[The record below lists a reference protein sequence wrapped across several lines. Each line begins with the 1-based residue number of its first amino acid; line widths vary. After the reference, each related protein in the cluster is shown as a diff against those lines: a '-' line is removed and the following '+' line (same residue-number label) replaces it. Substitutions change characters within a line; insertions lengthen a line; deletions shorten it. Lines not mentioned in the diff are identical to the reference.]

1 MLPSSPLKGLNFKWT
16 CCILCVLSFYLF
28 MLNSASLER
37 NFSTEFFRTSL
48 SKKEKIHL
56 RWAMVVKCMLCL
68 LHLSSSPSLS
78 CCSCFSLCREATGN
92 VEEKNNIKLCRT
104 NCVLLG
110 EKCLK
115 ITQWTERHEEEI
127 WEIIDVSMIYVLLL
141 SIFANLKEN
150 LDTFW

>member
-1 MLPSSPLKGLNFKWT
+1 MNLLHFVCPQL
-16 CCILCVLSFYLF
+16 LSLHAKI
-28 MLNSASLER
+28 SQPWK
-37 NFSTEFFRTSL
+37 EFFHWILPNIIKQKR
-48 SKKEKIHL
+48 EKIHL
-56 RWAMVVKCMLCL
+56 RWAMVVKFMLCL

-78 CCSCFSLCREATGN
+78 CCSCFSLCREASGN